1 VGDLTQRRRTL
12 ILAICCMS
20 LFIVGMDNTIVNV
33 ALPSIRLDLHTDLTD
48 LQWIVDA
55 YSVVLAS
62 LLMLSGSTADRFG
75 RRRIFQIGLTVFTL
89 SSLLCSLAPSLG
101 WLVAFRALQAVGGSM
116 LNPVALSIIT
126 NVFTERKERA
136 RAIGVWAGVI
146 GLSFGVGPVVGGAL
160 IGWISWRSVFWIN
173 VPIGAA
179 ALVLTAVF
187 VPESRAS
194 HARRLDP
201 VGQLLVM
208 VLLGGA
214 TFSIIEAPRAG
225 WGSVQTVTAAVAAAV
240 ALLALLRYERRRV
253 EPLVDLRLFRS
264 APFAGATLIAMCAFG
279 AFSGFLFL
287 ITLYL
292 QDVRN
297 LSPFAAGVSLLPMAA
312 MIAIC
317 APISGRLVAGR
328 GPRLPL
334 VLAGACL
341 TVGGLLLV
349 PTSAHEPWLRLIPS
363 MMIFAAGFGLVNA
376 PITNTAIS
384 GMPRER
390 AGVAAAIASTSRQVG
405 GALGVAVI
413 GSVLTSGMTGSAVTG
428 FVPASHAAW
437 WAVTGCGAAVLALGA
452 ATTGRWATTTADR
465 TARLVAE
472 EPALVDQLP
481 LSRRHA
487 GHVVRQPFR
496 PS

>member
-1 VGDLTQRRRTL
+1 
-12 ILAICCMS
+12 
-20 LFIVGMDNTIVNV
+20 
-33 ALPSIRLDLHTDLTD
+33 
-48 LQWIVDA
+48 
-55 YSVVLAS
+55 
-62 LLMLSGSTADRFG
+62 
-75 RRRIFQIGLTVFTL
+75 
-89 SSLLCSLAPSLG
+89 
-101 WLVAFRALQAVGGSM
+101 
-116 LNPVALSIIT
+116 
-126 NVFTERKERA
+126 
-136 RAIGVWAGVI
+136 
-146 GLSFGVGPVVGGAL
+146 L

-179 ALVLTAVF
+179 ALVLTALF

-341 TVGGLLLV
+341 AVGGLLLV

-413 GSVLTSGMTGSAVTG
+413 GSVLTSGMTGSAATG

-472 EPALVDQLP
+472 EPALVD
-481 LSRRHA
+481 
-487 GHVVRQPFR
+487 
-496 PS
+496 